1 MVYTMGVTSPV
12 GINTS
17 FISFDATNKKVNWST
32 IDNTKAGIYTI
43 TITGTI

>member
-1 MVYTMGVTSPV
+1 MGVTPPN

-17 FISFDATNKKVNWST
+17 FITFDATNKKVTWST

-43 TITGTI
+43 TITGTV